1 MLKENLIKISN
12 KEAFNLGIQHRKMGH
27 SIYYNPYRNLDNTIK
42 ISELYAHYNEGW
54 NNSNKELS

>member
-12 KEAFNLGIQHRKMGH
+12 KEAFNLGVQHRKMGY

-42 ISELYAHYNEGW
+42 ISELFAHYNKGW
-54 NNSNKELS
+54 NNANKELS